1 MSSHEN
7 SHMQAALQKVLS
19 ETQGALVLG
28 AHGIASFAWLW
39 PVRGIYFAITHPN
52 VIMGVRP
59 AIVKSLVAS
68 AVIFG
73 LLMFFTYIPQMAI
86 LAAVSGPLAP
96 VLAIVV
102 VGAESAFLL
111 ALLARPLF
119 LEPALTQVFD
129 NTLRARG
136 QGELVKAGK
145 TRGKGA
151 TVSVESALVKPL
163 QILSTGGIVRYL
175 ITLPINMV
183 PVLGTVLFVLYNG
196 YTSGPGWHSRYFQ
209 LKGFSKNQRQAFV
222 DRKRGE
228 YAAFGSATL
237 LFNYIP
243 LIGLL
248 FSFTNTIG
256 AAMWAAQLEAQA
268 NIIDAPQ
275 STNKGKQVSQPV
287 GQDQE

>member
-1 MSSHEN
+1 MHKVLREA
-7 SHMQAALQKVLS
+7 QAAV
-19 ETQGALVLG
+19 VLG
-28 AHGIASFAWLW
+28 AHGVASFAWLW
-39 PVRGIYFAITHPN
+39 PIRGVYFAITHPN
-52 VIMGVRP
+52 VIIGVRP

-73 LLMFFTYIPQMAI
+73 LLVFFTYVPQMAI
-86 LAAVSGPLAP
+86 LAVVSGPLAP
-96 VLAIVV
+96 ILALFV

-119 LEPALTQVFD
+119 IEPALTQVFD

-151 TVSVESALVKPL
+151 TASVESALVKPL
-163 QILSTGGIVRYL
+163 QILSTGSIVRYL

-196 YTSGPGWHSRYFQ
+196 YIGGPGWHSRFFQ
-209 LKGFSKNQRQAFV
+209 LKGFSKHQRQAFV
-222 DRKRGE
+222 ERRRGE
-228 YAAFGSATL
+228 YTAFGAVTL

-243 LIGLL
+243 LVGLL

-268 NIIDAPQ
+268 SLIDVPQ
-275 STNKGKQVSQPV
+275 PTDKAKKTPEVIGP
-287 GQDQE
+287 E